1 MGDEKGL
8 WVVEMRGERTAVF
21 MFSNSTFPLTQSSNE
36 GPKMHNVVL
45 INTN

>member
-8 WVVEMRGERTAVF
+8 WVVEMRGIWTA
-21 MFSNSTFPLTQSSNE
+21 MLLFSNSTFILTQSSNE
-36 GPKMHNVVL
+36 GPKMQDEVL